1 MRGIAHVLNIHLCL
15 INIQMVVKIRGLV
28 KRFSRGHFNF
38 LGTRSIDDL
47 LTKSMGGGEGPISIS
62 EGMLLYFDV
71 TPRPRPPLN
80 LSHSERG

>member
-47 LTKSMGGGEGPISIS
+47 LTKSMGGGEP
-62 EGMLLYFDV
+62 
-71 TPRPRPPLN
+71 
-80 LSHSERG
+80 